1 MHFLVDWWLYNNHDE
16 EDGDDNHDDEGE
28 EEEVMMMNME
38 TTNFIV
44 TKVEKLRKELE
55 GKNVTEGKLEVI
67 FMCCFLCWSSVNK
80 SLTMFPKH
88 ILSLLYH
95 IIVAIFPIIIIIVP
109 THRVRRNRE
118 TRWKRM

>member
-1 MHFLVDWWLYNNHDE
+1 MMMMVMIIMMTN
-16 EDGDDNHDDEGE
+16 GE

-55 GKNVTEGKLEVI
+55 GKNVTEGKLEVTL
-67 FMCCFLCWSSVNK
+67 MMRCFLCWSLAKK
-80 SLTMFPKH
+80 SMIIFPKH
-88 ILSLLYH
+88 ILGLVFH
-95 IIVAIFPIIIIIVP
+95 ITIAIFSIIIIIVP